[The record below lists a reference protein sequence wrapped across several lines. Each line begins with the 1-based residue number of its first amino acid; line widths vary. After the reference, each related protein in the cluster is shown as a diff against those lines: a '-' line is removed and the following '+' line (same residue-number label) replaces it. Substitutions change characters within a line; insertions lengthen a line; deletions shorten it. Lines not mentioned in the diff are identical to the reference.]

1 MIKLPSEEI
10 RSVVASHGYDEHL
23 DMLVNDESKMVLQS
37 VLDMGR
43 DKDIK
48 IIKSSPFANELN
60 FPNNIK

>member
-1 MIKLPSEEI
+1 MIKSPYENI
-10 RSVVASHGYDEHL
+10 RSMVASHGYDEHL